1 MLQLI
6 GVAHMTCDQQTSG
19 RWRLISTQHFMGE
32 AVMLCNNWHHD
43 RTRNGSR
50 ENSYLAENVLEPVD
64 SRDEGLPKTFQ
75 MSRRVGHDS

>member
-1 MLQLI
+1 
-6 GVAHMTCDQQTSG
+6 
-19 RWRLISTQHFMGE
+19 MGE